1 MFGILLFSF
10 QLNKSAILRKA
21 IDYIRYLQNSNSK
34 LKQENM
40 SLKMAAQKPL
50 KELLTDP
57 VTTAD
62 MVKDE
67 CSGAITPPHSDE
79 SSPSLSPP
87 HSDSSL
93 PPSPED
99 PYCAEVFASKKKCF
113 RREHIFSIW
122 VLWYFVYQRVI
133 AFVGTHFSI
142 MVKALCY
149 KAEGHGFETHWGERI
164 FLNLSN
170 LPTTLGPDVYSST
183 RSRNNVCEE

>member
-1 MFGILLFSF
+1 MFGISFFSFSF

-21 IDYIRYLQNSNSK
+21 IDYIRYLQNSNAK
-34 LKQENM
+34 LKRENM

-99 PYCAEVFASKKKCF
+99 AYSTEVCVCIHKATQ
-113 RREHIFSIW
+113 
-122 VLWYFVYQRVI
+122 YFNY
-133 AFVGTHFSI
+133 
-142 MVKALCY
+142 
-149 KAEGHGFETHWGERI
+149 EG
-164 FLNLSN
+164 
-170 LPTTLGPDVYSST
+170 
-183 RSRNNVCEE
+183 